1 MGSNETYEKK
11 LKNFIQDH
19 QISCE
24 HLSFSECCHSVA
36 EAAQAAGVT
45 PQDFV
50 KNVCLVDPRGS
61 IVVAIVKGEDRVD
74 TSRVA
79 KVLGVKK
86 VRIATA
92 EEMLEKTGYPC
103 GGTPSFSYPAR
114 FLIDERVMEMEAVYS
129 GGGSE
134 YSLTKMRPADLVK
147 ANQGEIVRIRKLP
160 FDPPFPQTTK
170 R

>member
-1 MGSNETYEKK
+1 MESNEAYEKK
-11 LKNFIQDH
+11 LKNFIKEN

-24 HLSFSECCHSVA
+24 HLTFSECCHSVA

-45 PQDFV
+45 PRDFV
-50 KNVCLVDPRGS
+50 KNVCLVDARGS

-74 TSRVA
+74 MTRVA
-79 KVLGVKK
+79 KVLEVKK

-114 FLIDERVMEMEAVYS
+114 FLIDERVMEMDVVYS

-134 YSLTKMRPADLVK
+134 YSLTRIRPADLVK
-147 ANQGEIVRIRKLP
+147 ANQGEMVRVRK
-160 FDPPFPQTTK
+160 
-170 R
+170 

>member
-1 MGSNETYEKK
+1 MESNESYEKK
-11 LKNFIQDH
+11 LKRFIQDQ

-24 HLSFSECCHSVA
+24 HLTFFERCHSVA
-36 EAAQAAGVT
+36 EAARAAGVT
-45 PQDFV
+45 PQVFV

-103 GGTPSFSYPAR
+103 GGTPSFGYPAR

-134 YSLTKMRPADLVK
+134 YSLTKMRPVDLVR
-147 ANQGEIVRIRKLP
+147 ANAGGVIRVRK
-160 FDPPFPQTTK
+160 
-170 R
+170 

>member
-1 MGSNETYEKK
+1 MESNETYEKK
-11 LKNFIQDH
+11 LKNFIREN

-24 HLSFSECCHSVA
+24 HFTFSECCHSVA

-50 KNVCLVDPRGS
+50 KNVCLVDARGS
-61 IVVAIVKGEDRVD
+61 MVVAIVKGEDRVD
-74 TSRVA
+74 TTRVA

-86 VRIATA
+86 VRIAMA

-103 GGTPSFSYPAR
+103 GGTPSFGYPAR
-114 FLIDERVMEMEAVYS
+114 FLIDERVMEMEMVYS

-134 YSLTKMRPADLVK
+134 YSLTRMRPADLAI
-147 ANQGEIVRIRKLP
+147 ANGGEVIRVRK
-160 FDPPFPQTTK
+160 
-170 R
+170 